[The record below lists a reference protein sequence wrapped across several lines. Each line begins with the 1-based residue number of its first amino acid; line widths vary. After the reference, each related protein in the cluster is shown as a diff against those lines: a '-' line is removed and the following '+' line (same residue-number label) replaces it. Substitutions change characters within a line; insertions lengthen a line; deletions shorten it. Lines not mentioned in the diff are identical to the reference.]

1 MKTYK
6 TSNRRTLKT
15 KMASALN
22 DDMKT
27 LPAAM
32 KNILVDDLV
41 TAFESRLKALASTQS
56 NISFYANTEEIALK
70 ATA

>member
-1 MKTYK
+1 MKTPK
-6 TSNRRTLKT
+6 TPNRRTLRT

-27 LPAAM
+27 LPAVM
-32 KNILVDDLV
+32 KDILVDDLV

-56 NISFYANTEEIALK
+56 NISFYANTEEIGLK
-70 ATA
+70 ATV